1 MATIRE
7 RYTQDRDG
15 NWLIVILSNPYMG
28 VSCVR
33 CGVCISIGVTLS
45 LIPGLHPLWA
55 KRGDAM
61 LFNLEKEGFLRKLIL
76 AAFVLA
82 MLGPWSFD
90 LVNIPAQFPCE
101 GLPVRLA
108 GDFCGFPVSGFGGI
122 IMVSTCLF
130 RLPGVLA
137 TGNIAMLFPELTAVF
152 IMLFV
157 FLPVFS
163 FLPLL
168 RKKGSH
174 RLQIMNLILWVLGGF
189 AALAMLAMQAMRP
202 QVAPVIYLVWG
213 IWLYILAAMGAVTLE
228 VIVLRKKEM

>member
-1 MATIRE
+1 
-7 RYTQDRDG
+7 
-15 NWLIVILSNPYMG
+15 
-28 VSCVR
+28 
-33 CGVCISIGVTLS
+33 
-45 LIPGLHPLWA
+45 
-55 KRGDAM
+55 M

-163 FLPLL
+163 LLPLL

-189 AALAMLAMQAMRP
+189 GDACHAGNETAGSACHISGMGDLALYPCCDGCGHA
-202 QVAPVIYLVWG
+202 
-213 IWLYILAAMGAVTLE
+213 
-228 VIVLRKKEM
+228 